1 MAASVSNA
9 LRAEPAGEISREEL
23 AARFGNRSLIVVD
36 VLPESAYNAE
46 HIPGALNLPL
56 ATLAQHARELLPNH
70 TVEIAVYC
78 ASFT

>member
-1 MAASVSNA
+1 MAASVSSE
-9 LRAEPAGEISREEL
+9 LRTELAAEISREEL
-23 AARFGNRSLIVVD
+23 AARLGDNSLIVVD

-56 ATLAQHARELLPNH
+56 ATLAEHAAELLPNH
-70 TVEIAVYC
+70 AAEIAVYC